1 MPEPAPFESNAFH
14 LLHSAAKRMSDDQSS
29 GSPNAK
35 RALEIREE
43 ILGLFRNN
51 GKRTF
56 RPKEVANKLGY
67 RDNEDYRLC
76 RALLEELESEGH
88 IRRIKGN
95 QFGLRPK
102 GQRLEGRLMVHP
114 KGYGFVRVEGIAE
127 DFFVRARRMDT
138 ALDGDLVRI
147 GLAARKPGDE
157 RREAEILQV
166 IERGR
171 KTAVGTFEHSGSFA
185 VVTPD
190 DRRLTHDI
198 FVDLD
203 TVGEAR
209 SGDKVQV
216 SIDAFEHRGG
226 APRGRILSVIGSSDD
241 PEIQTIALAM
251 SIGVDVDFR
260 PEVLAEAEQ
269 IQEQIPESEFK
280 RREDFRG
287 ETVFTIDPVDAK
299 DFDDALHLKELPNG
313 NLEVGIHI
321 ADVSHYV
328 ATDTELDRS
337 AVERATS
344 VYLVDRV
351 IPMLPEHLSNT
362 ICSLNPNVERLTF
375 SCVVE
380 LDQEVQVVGFR
391 VVESVIRSAHRLT
404 YEQAQDLIL
413 GLKPDHEL
421 SATLATL
428 NDMAKTMREARFKHG
443 SIDFDIQEVRVE
455 LDDSGRPVRIVPRER
470 RDAHRLIEEYMLLA
484 NRLIAERYGEGQP
497 FVFRVHDPPDA
508 DRITNLSEY
517 VRAFGHELPHENGHV
532 TPRALNQLLRS
543 VAGRPEAAVIEE
555 AALRSM
561 SRARYDTS
569 NAGHYGLASEH
580 YAHFTS
586 PIRRYPDLI
595 VHRLIKQQLDGERR
609 MPTDELGAL
618 AKHCSEREQVATE
631 AERESIQLKKV
642 EYILDHLGEEHKGV
656 ISGVSRFGVYVELT
670 ELLVEGMV
678 HVRDMDGDYYE
689 YDEGTFSLVGRRSGR
704 RYRPGDEV
712 RVLIVSASVEN
723 REIDFEFV

>member
-1 MPEPAPFESNAFH
+1 
-14 LLHSAAKRMSDDQSS
+14 MSSPKSSSSSSS
-29 GSPNAK
+29 GSAD
-35 RALEIREE
+35 RAREIRDE
-43 ILGLFRNN
+43 ILALFHQN
-51 GKRTF
+51 GKRSF
-56 RPKEVANKLGY
+56 RPKEVASKLGY
-67 RDNEDYRLC
+67 RNNEDYRLC
-76 RALLEELESEGH
+76 RALLEELEGEGL

-95 QFGLRPK
+95 KFGLRPK
-102 GQRLEGRLMVHP
+102 GSRLEGKLMVHP
-114 KGYGFVRVEGIAE
+114 QGYGFVRVEGVAE
-127 DFFVRARRMDT
+127 DFFVRSRRMDT
-138 ALDGDLVRI
+138 ALDGDMVLI

-157 RREAEILQV
+157 RREAEILGV
-166 IERGR
+166 LERGR
-171 KTAVGTFEHSGSFA
+171 KTAVGTFEHSGTFA
-185 VVTPD
+185 VVKPD

-198 FVDLD
+198 YVDLE
-203 TVGEAR
+203 TVGDAKN
-209 SGDKVQV
+209 GDKVQV

-226 APRGRILSVIGSSDD
+226 APRGRILKIIGSSDD

-260 PEVLAEAEQ
+260 PEVLEESSR
-269 IQEQIPESEFK
+269 IKDDIPDSEIS
-280 RREDFRG
+280 RREDFRQ

-299 DFDDALHLKELPNG
+299 DFDDALHLKSLPNG
-313 NLEVGIHI
+313 NVEVGIHI

-328 ATDTELDRS
+328 PPGSEIDIS
-337 AVERATS
+337 ARERATS

-362 ICSLNPNVERLTF
+362 ICSLNPHVDRLTF

-380 LDQEVQVVGFR
+380 LDKNAEVVDFR
-391 VVESVIRSAHRLT
+391 VVESVICSAHRFS
-404 YEQAQDLIL
+404 YEQAQELIL
-413 GLKPDHEL
+413 GLGPDHEL
-421 SATLATL
+421 SGTLKSL
-428 NDMAKTMREARFKHG
+428 NRMAKTMRDARFKHG

-455 LDDSGRPVRIVPRER
+455 LDDRGHPVRIVPRER

-484 NRLIAERYGEGQP
+484 NRLIAKRYGEDHP
-497 FVFRVHDPPDA
+497 FVFRVHDPPDV
-508 DRITNLSEY
+508 DRITNLSNY
-517 VRAFGHELPHENGHV
+517 VRAFGHDLPHQNGHV
-532 TPRALNQLLRS
+532 TPRDLNALLRA
-543 VAGRPEAAVIEE
+543 VAGRPEAAVIET

-561 SRARYDTS
+561 SRARYDTA
-569 NAGHYGLASEH
+569 NNGHYGLAAEH

-586 PIRRYPDLI
+586 PIRRYPDLL
-595 VHRLIKQQLDGERR
+595 VHRLIKQQLDGQKRID
-609 MPTDELGAL
+609 TDELGAL

-656 ISGVSRFGVYVELT
+656 ISGVSRFGVFIELS

-689 YDEGTFSLVGRRSGR
+689 YDEETFSLVGRRSGR

-712 RVLIVSASVEN
+712 RVLIASASVEK

>member
-1 MPEPAPFESNAFH
+1 
-14 LLHSAAKRMSDDQSS
+14 MSPSS
-29 GSPNAK
+29 EAE
-35 RALEIREE
+35 RARQIREE
-43 ILGLFRNN
+43 ILQLFRNN
-51 GKRTF
+51 GKRSF

-67 RDNEDYRLC
+67 RDNTDYRLC
-76 RALLEELESEGH
+76 RALLEQLEGEGH

-102 GQRLEGRLMVHP
+102 SAQHEGRLMVHP
-114 KGYGFVRVEGIAE
+114 QGYGFVRVEGIAE
-127 DFFVRARRMDT
+127 DFFVRSRRMGT

-157 RREAEILQV
+157 RREAEVLEV
-166 IERGR
+166 LERGR

-185 VVTPD
+185 TVTPD

-209 SGDKVQV
+209 DGDKVQV

-226 APRGRILSVIGSSDD
+226 APRGRILKVIGSADD

-251 SIGVDVDFR
+251 SIGVDIDFR
-260 PEVLAEAEQ
+260 PEVLAESEQ
-269 IQEQIPESEFK
+269 IEDAIPASEIS
-280 RREDFRG
+280 RREDFRS
-287 ETVFTIDPVDAK
+287 EVAFTIDPADAK
-299 DFDDALHLKELPNG
+299 DFDDALHLKALPNG
-313 NLEVGIHI
+313 NVEVGIHI

-328 ATDTELDRS
+328 QTGSELDRS
-337 AVERATS
+337 ALERATS

-362 ICSLNPNVERLTF
+362 ICSLNPHVDRLTF

-380 LDQEVQVVGFR
+380 LDAKGQVADFR
-391 VVESVIRSAHRLT
+391 VVESVICSAHRLS
-404 YEQAQDLIL
+404 YEQAQEIIL
-413 GLKPDHEL
+413 GLKPEHALHDAL
-421 SATLATL
+421 SKLNGLA
-428 NDMAKTMREARFKHG
+428 KRMRDERFEHG
-443 SIDFDIQEVRVE
+443 SIDFDLQEVRVE
-455 LDDSGRPVRIVPRER
+455 LDDKGHPVRIVPRER

-484 NRLIAERYGEGQP
+484 NRLIAAKYGSDHP

-508 DRITNLSEY
+508 DRISNLSNY

-532 TPRALNQLLRS
+532 SPKALNSLLRS

-561 SRARYDTS
+561 SRARYDT
-569 NAGHYGLASEH
+569 NNNGHYGLAAEH

-586 PIRRYPDLI
+586 PIRRYPDLL
-595 VHRLIKQQLDGERR
+595 VHRLIKQQMDGTKRVDVDQLS
-609 MPTDELGAL
+609 TLS
-618 AKHCSEREQVATE
+618 KHCSEREQVATE

-642 EYILDHLGEEHKGV
+642 EYVLDHLGEEHKGV
-656 ISGVSRFGVYVELT
+656 ISGVSRFGVYVELS

-678 HVRDMDGDYYE
+678 HVRDMEDDYYE
-689 YDEGTFSLVGRRSGR
+689 YDETSFTLVGRRSGR
-704 RYRPGDEV
+704 RYRPGDV
-712 RVLIVSASVEN
+712 VKVLIVSASIER
-723 REIDFEFV
+723 REIDFEFA

>member
-1 MPEPAPFESNAFH
+1 
-14 LLHSAAKRMSDDQSS
+14 MSDPSNSS
-29 GSPNAK
+29 GAD
-35 RALEIREE
+35 RARQIREE
-43 ILGLFRNN
+43 ILDLFRNN

-67 RDNEDYRLC
+67 RNNEDYRLS
-76 RALLEELESEGH
+76 RALLEELEAEGL

-95 QFGLRPK
+95 KFGLRPK
-102 GQRLEGRLMVHP
+102 GTRLEGRLSVHP
-114 KGYGFVRVEGIAE
+114 QGYGFVRVEGVTE

-157 RREAEILQV
+157 RREAEVLEV
-166 IERGR
+166 LERGR
-171 KTAVGTFEHSGSFA
+171 STAVGTFEHSGSFA
-185 VVTPD
+185 VVKPD

-198 FVDLD
+198 YVDLE
-203 TVGEAR
+203 TVGEAK

-226 APRGRILSVIGSSDD
+226 APRGRILKVIGSADD

-260 PEVLAEAEQ
+260 QEVLDESSQ
-269 IQEQIPESEFK
+269 IQDDIPASEVK
-280 RREDFRG
+280 RREDFRQ

-299 DFDDALHLKELPNG
+299 DFDDALHLKPLPNG
-313 NLEVGIHI
+313 NVEVGIHI

-328 ATDTELDRS
+328 ESGTELDRS
-337 AVERATS
+337 ARERATS

-362 ICSLNPNVERLTF
+362 ICSLNPNVDRLTF

-380 LDQEVQVVGFR
+380 LDENAHVVDFR
-391 VVESVIRSAHRLT
+391 VVESVICSAHRLS
-404 YEQAQDLIL
+404 YEQAQELIL
-413 GLKPDHEL
+413 GLKPDHPL
-421 SATLATL
+421 SDTLSIL
-428 NDMAKTMREARFKHG
+428 NGMAKSMRNERFQHG

-455 LDDSGRPVRIVPRER
+455 LDDKGHPLRIVPRER

-484 NRLIAERYGEGQP
+484 NRLIAERHGSDNP
-497 FVFRVHDPPDA
+497 FVFRVHDPPDV

-517 VRAFGHELPHENGHV
+517 VRAFGHELPHQNGHV
-532 TPRALNQLLRS
+532 VPKDLNALLRA
-543 VAGRPEAAVIEE
+543 VAGRPEAAVIET

-561 SRARYDTS
+561 ARARYDTK
-569 NAGHYGLASEH
+569 NVGHYGLAAEH

-586 PIRRYPDLI
+586 PIRRYPDLL
-595 VHRLIKQQLDGERR
+595 VHRLIKQQLDGKKRID
-609 MPTDELGAL
+609 TDELSVL
-618 AKHCSEREQVATE
+618 AKHCSDREQVATE

-642 EYILDHLGEEHKGV
+642 EYVMDHLGEVHKGV
-656 ISGVSRFGVYVELT
+656 ISGVSRFGVFIELS

-689 YDEGTFSLVGRRSGR
+689 YDEETFSLVGRRSGR

-712 RVLIVSASVEN
+712 KVLIVSASVEK
-723 REIDFEFV
+723 REIDFEFA

>member
-1 MPEPAPFESNAFH
+1 
-14 LLHSAAKRMSDDQSS
+14 MSDSTHSS
-29 GSPNAK
+29 SAD
-35 RALEIREE
+35 RARQIREE
-43 ILGLFRNN
+43 ILDLFRNN

-67 RDNEDYRLC
+67 RNNEDYRLS
-76 RALLEELESEGH
+76 RALLEELESEGL

-102 GQRLEGRLMVHP
+102 GTRLEGRLSVHP
-114 KGYGFVRVEGIAE
+114 QGYGFVRVEGVTE

-138 ALDGDLVRI
+138 ALDGDFVRI

-157 RREAEILQV
+157 RREAEILEV
-166 IERGR
+166 LERGR
-171 KTAVGTFEHSGSFA
+171 TTAVGTFEHSGSFA

-198 FVDLD
+198 YVDLD
-203 TVGEAR
+203 TVGDAK

-226 APRGRILSVIGSSDD
+226 APRGRILKVIGSADD

-260 PEVLAEAEQ
+260 QEVLDESSRILDE
-269 IQEQIPESEFK
+269 IPTSEIK
-280 RREDFRG
+280 RREDFRQ
-287 ETVFTIDPVDAK
+287 ETVFTIDPADAK
-299 DFDDALHLKELPNG
+299 DFDDALHLKPLPNG
-313 NLEVGIHI
+313 HVEVGIHI

-328 ATDTELDRS
+328 ETGTELDRS
-337 AVERATS
+337 ARERATS

-362 ICSLNPNVERLTF
+362 ICSLNPNVDRLTF
-375 SCVVE
+375 SCVAE
-380 LDQEVQVVGFR
+380 LDENAHVVDFR
-391 VVESVIRSAHRLT
+391 VVESIICSAHRLS
-404 YEQAQDLIL
+404 YEQAQELIL
-413 GLKPDHEL
+413 GLKPDHPL
-421 SATLATL
+421 SDTLTTL
-428 NDMAKTMREARFKHG
+428 NGMAKSMRNERFQHG

-455 LDDSGRPVRIVPRER
+455 LDDKGHPVRIVPRER

-484 NRLIAERYGEGQP
+484 NRLIAERYGSDNP

-517 VRAFGHELPHENGHV
+517 VRAFGHELPHQNGHV
-532 TPRALNQLLRS
+532 SPKDLNALLRS
-543 VAGRPEAAVIEE
+543 VAGKPEAAVIET

-561 SRARYDTS
+561 ARARYDTK
-569 NAGHYGLASEH
+569 NVGHYGLAAEH

-586 PIRRYPDLI
+586 PIRRYPDLL
-595 VHRLIKQQLDGERR
+595 VHRLIKQHLDGRKR
-609 MPTDELGAL
+609 IDTDELSVL
-618 AKHCSEREQVATE
+618 AKHCSDREQVATE

-642 EYILDHLGEEHKGV
+642 EYVMDHLGEVHKGV
-656 ISGVSRFGVYVELT
+656 ISGVSRFGVFIELS

-689 YDEGTFSLVGRRSGR
+689 YDEESFSLVGRRSGR

-712 RVLIVSASVEN
+712 KVLIVSASVEK
-723 REIDFEFV
+723 REIDFEFA